1 MGLFKRNTRSDTVA
15 LSAEGPLSAW
25 QPGQEGVITEV
36 PGSSRLA
43 SRLRE
48 MGVVP
53 GVRVRVLRTGRA
65 LVVQVGEGRLCLRRK
80 DAIAI
85 RVSLPQPQPAQSPSL
100 ALRAAAGG

>member
-1 MGLFKRNTRSDTVA
+1 MGLFKRNTCPDIAA
-15 LSAEGPLSAW
+15 LSVEGPLSAW
-25 QPGQEGVITEV
+25 QPGQEGVVSEV

-53 GVRVRVLRTGRA
+53 GVRVRVLRTGSA

-80 DAIAI
+80 DASAI
-85 RVSLPQPQPAQSPSL
+85 RVSPPQPQPAQSSSP

>member
-1 MGLFKRNTRSDTVA
+1 MGLFKRDIGSIADG
-15 LSAEGPLSAW
+15 AEGPLSTW
-25 QPGQEGVITEV
+25 GLGEEGVVTAV

-53 GVRVRVLRTGRA
+53 GVRIRVLRTGRA

-80 DAIAI
+80 DAAAI
-85 RVSLPQPQPAQSPSL
+85 RVSPLGPPMSKALPPACLPLGQ
-100 ALRAAAGG
+100 

>member
-1 MGLFKRNTRSDTVA
+1 MGLFKRNTRPDTVV
-15 LSAEGPLSAW
+15 LSAEEPLFAW

-53 GVRVRVLRTGRA
+53 GVRIRVLRTGSA

-80 DAIAI
+80 DAITI
-85 RVSLPQPQPAQSPSL
+85 RVSLPQPQPDQSPSP
-100 ALRAAAGG
+100 ALHAAAGG